1 MPRRDAMKVCVFG
14 AGAVGGV
21 IGGLLAAAGAEVSL
35 IARGAHLDALRQGGC
50 KVDAG
55 GRRFHTRLVCT
66 DDPAGLGP
74 QDYVILSV
82 KAPGLAAA
90 AGRIAPLL
98 GPETAVITAMNG
110 IPWWFFDGFP
120 PAAADAPASTPAPAP
135 VSLPWLDPGGRIAQ
149 AIAFRR
155 VVGCVLHLGA
165 VVPEPGVVRL
175 VSGDRVILGEPGGE
189 ASARVRALAD
199 ALAPTLLAAEIA
211 ADVRHEIW
219 LKLLGNFN
227 FGPIGALTGA
237 TNGEIGADPG
247 LRALCAETYEEAAR
261 AGARLGLHPGMTA
274 DERIDL
280 GAALGDFKTSML
292 QDFERRRPP
301 EIDAIL
307 RVVADIGAAVGEPMP
322 QTRALLALAA
332 RKARELGIYEAPA

>member
-1 MPRRDAMKVCVFG
+1 MKVCVFG

-21 IGGLLAAAGAEVSL
+21 MGGLLAAAGAEVSL
-35 IARGAHLDALRQGGC
+35 IARGAHLEALRRDGC

-55 GRRFHTRLVCT
+55 GRRFHTHPVCA

-90 AGRIAPLL
+90 AERIAPLL
-98 GPETAVITAMNG
+98 GPETAVVTAMNG
-110 IPWWFFDGFP
+110 VPWWFFDGFP
-120 PAAADAPASTPAPAP
+120 PAHAPAPAPAP
-135 VSLPWLDPGGRIAQ
+135 VSLPWLDPGGRIAR
-149 AIAFRR
+149 AIPFRR
-155 VVGCVLHLGA
+155 VVGCVIHLGA

-189 ASARVRALAD
+189 PSARVRALAD
-199 ALAPTLLAAEIA
+199 ALAPTLLAAETA

-227 FGPIGALTGA
+227 FGPIAALTGA

-247 LRALCAETYEEAAR
+247 LRALCAATYEEAAR
-261 AGARLGLHPGMTA
+261 AGARLGLHPGMSA

-307 RVVADIGAAVGEPMP
+307 RAVADVGAAVGEPTP
-322 QTRALLALAA
+322 LTRALLALAA
-332 RKARELGIYEAPA
+332 QKARGLGIYEAPT